1 MTKIKAFSSEKLMKK
16 IEKSDYKYSFKQ
28 TNSIPSSNGLQDT
41 LEKEID
47 LENFTKKTVLGIDI
61 YKYSQFEPLEQTLI
75 PVLFK
80 LIYKEAARLS
90 MSQSQYLF
98 QKYSETEEFE
108 EEFISTGD
116 GGFQIFPTPLH
127 AVAFAIRFEMIV
139 RYYNSYHFY
148 PKLRKLIGP
157 ISLRYAMTHD
167 KIFRFD
173 DNFFGPSIINNDRIL
188 SKDSLNRFLLDENTF
203 NWFMFNMNG
212 IENLQFI
219 STSEIGNF
227 TDFKNYNQKL
237 KDEIFP
243 SKMDF
248 SFQKIITTNIQK
260 IGDITAKATSLSIYN
275 FHLQY
280 LGGLKEKEIINEKFT
295 MSTVSLGN
303 LNTSGIE

>member
-1 MTKIKAFSSEKLMKK
+1 MTKIKAFSSEKLIKK

-28 TNSIPSSNGLQDT
+28 TNTIPNCNE
-41 LEKEID
+41 LENALEREID
-47 LENFTKKTVLGIDI
+47 LKNFTKKTVLGIDI
-61 YKYSQFEPLEQTLI
+61 YKYSQFEPLEQTLV

-80 LIYKEAARLS
+80 LIYNEAARLCL
-90 MSQSQYLF
+90 SQSKYLF
-98 QKYSETEEFE
+98 QNYKKSEDFND
-108 EEFISTGD
+108 EFISTGD

-139 RYYNSYHFY
+139 RCYNSYHFY
-148 PKLRKLIGP
+148 PKLRKLIGS
-157 ISLRYAMTHD
+157 ISLRYAMTYD
-167 KIFRFD
+167 KVFRLD

-188 SKDSLNRFLLDENTF
+188 SKDSLNRFLLDQNTF
-203 NWFMFNMNG
+203 DWFMFNMNG

-227 TDFKNYNQKL
+227 SSFKNYNQKL

-243 SKMDF
+243 DKMDF
-248 SFQKIITTNIQK
+248 TFQKIISTNIQK
-260 IGDITAKATSLSIYN
+260 IGDITAKSTSLSIYN

-295 MSTVSLGN
+295 MSTISLGN